1 MKALIAW
8 SKGLALSFGGPG
20 LFFVAFLDA
29 SFISL
34 PEINDVLVVWMVT
47 RHHEMAAYYAAMAT
61 LGSIAGCLVLYWL
74 AWRGGEAFMRKR
86 LKSAGVERGLSA
98 VRRYGFLALLVPSM
112 LPPPAPFKI
121 FVLGAGVA
129 RVRPLT
135 FILAIAVGRGLR
147 YSVAALLALW
157 YGETALQYIEQHG
170 KEVAFG
176 ASLLVLVGGAAVVWW
191 QRRRPA
197 EPAPTV

>member
-74 AWRGGEAFMRKR
+74 AWKGGEAFMRKR

-157 YGETALQYIEQHG
+157 YGEAALQYIEQHG

-176 ASLLVLVGGAAVVWW
+176 AALLVLVGGAAVVWW

-197 EPAPTV
+197 EPAPSV

>member
-176 ASLLVLVGGAAVVWW
+176 AALLVLVGGAAVVWW

-197 EPAPTV
+197 EPAPSV